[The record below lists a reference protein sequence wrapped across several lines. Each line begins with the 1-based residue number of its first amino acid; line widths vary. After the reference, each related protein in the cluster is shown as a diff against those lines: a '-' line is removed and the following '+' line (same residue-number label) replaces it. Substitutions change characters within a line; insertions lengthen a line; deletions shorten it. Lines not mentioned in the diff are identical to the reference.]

1 MCKTCK
7 LILLF
12 FSFKNFKY
20 QIELFEFTNETHKF
34 TILEKGT
41 MAKRSKH
48 RQGHPAAQR
57 HGLNPTKLHS
67 RSHPT
72 NQLNF
77 STKAQMLHAN
87 KASVTFKLNIQL
99 NYINKPTHKEKKR

>member
-12 FSFKNFKY
+12 FSFKNFQY

-41 MAKRSKH
+41 MAKWSNH
-48 RQGHPAAQR
+48 SQSHHAAQR
-57 HGLNPTKLHS
+57 HGLNPTKTHS
-67 RSHPT
+67 GSHPT

-77 STKAQMLHAN
+77 STMAQMLNAN
-87 KASVTFKLNIQL
+87 RASVNFK
-99 NYINKPTHKEKKR
+99 